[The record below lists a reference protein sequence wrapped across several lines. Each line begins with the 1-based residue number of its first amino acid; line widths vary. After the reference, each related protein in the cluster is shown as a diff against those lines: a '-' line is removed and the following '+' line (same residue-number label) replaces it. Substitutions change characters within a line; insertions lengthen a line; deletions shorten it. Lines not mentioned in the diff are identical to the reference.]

1 MEKYFD
7 TGDIVKIK
15 DRTSPYYNC
24 EGVVMGPITG
34 SNSVLVNFGDDS
46 KFAFDKKFIEPK
58 VKVTKSDY
66 YDDSMRMDDAEK
78 LFGQIKAE
86 CEGCTAWSGT
96 DCTRNPITEGCLKD
110 LNENNI
116 CLVGDTITPKAML
129 KASDTN
135 EPIIIKMDNNIE
147 NYEMVNHPK
156 HYRPGTYEAINVIE
170 AWDLNF
176 SLGSAIKYISRCGLK
191 PDASLDNKYKAIEDL
206 RKAAWYI
213 NREIERI
220 DKTTVK
226 NS

>member
-7 TGDIVKIK
+7 TGNVVKIK

-34 SNSVLVNFGDDS
+34 SNSVVVSFSDDQ

-66 YDDSMRMDDAEK
+66 YDDSMRMDD
-78 LFGQIKAE
+78 
-86 CEGCTAWSGT
+86 
-96 DCTRNPITEGCLKD
+96 
-110 LNENNI
+110 
-116 CLVGDTITPKAML
+116 
-129 KASDTN
+129 
-135 EPIIIKMDNNIE
+135 IE
-147 NYEMVNHPK
+147 NGIAKIVASKENDITIYNPSIENLVKEVENESQKYEMVNHPK

-206 RKAAWYI
+206 RKAVWYL